1 MRLALSLGRLR
12 RVTVFRYRSTYSSL
26 LCPIE
31 SIDSQLEEAERQ
43 GWTVVGTVW
52 KDSEDAW
59 AVWLKRK

>member
-1 MRLALSLGRLR
+1 
-12 RVTVFRYRSTYSSL
+12 VTVFRYRSTYSSL